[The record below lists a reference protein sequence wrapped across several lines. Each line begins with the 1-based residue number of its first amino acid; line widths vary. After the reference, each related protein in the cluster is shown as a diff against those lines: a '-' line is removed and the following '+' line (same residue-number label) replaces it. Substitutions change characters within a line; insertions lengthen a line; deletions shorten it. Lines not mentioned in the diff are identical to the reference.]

1 MEGLMQLVAES
12 FARHGIDVSPASD
25 PKPADPTTRALA
37 ETVLPAALP
46 EHNYRKGSTPD
57 PTP

>member
-25 PKPADPTTRALA
+25 LKPAEPTRALA
-37 ETVLPAALP
+37 DTVLPAALP
-46 EHNYRKGSTPD
+46 EHNYRKIQANLAP
-57 PTP
+57 